1 MPRADMKTLQDIGA
15 APGVRAQ
22 VVSDCSQLVDDEVK
36 RKSGLSGLAIKGAY
50 ALVKAI
56 KPGIIRESIEHLLDG
71 FVAQLE
77 PFYVRAQDKNE
88 KLGAVLMREAR
99 RRETSVSAL
108 VRDAIGSFLGLTD
121 TKPRRLAFAAIGRSG
136 RRHTSRDA
144 EKILAA
150 EWGRARG
157 R

>member
-1 MPRADMKTLQDIGA
+1 MRRTTITL
-15 APGVRAQ
+15 P
-22 VVSDCSQLVDDEVK
+22 DE
-36 RKSGLSGLAIKGAY
+36 
-50 ALVKAI
+50 
-56 KPGIIRESIEHLLDG
+56 
-71 FVAQLE
+71 
-77 PFYVRAQDKNE
+77 
-88 KLGAVLMREAR
+88 LGAVLMREAR

-136 RRHTSRDA
+136 RRHTARDA